1 MSNSP
6 TLVLSNVSGVIS
18 GVPPNWLALA
28 GFGRKHLD
36 SMPTILW
43 RAGAGRLDHV
53 CRLKVRVV

>member
-1 MSNSP
+1 
-6 TLVLSNVSGVIS
+6 LVPSNVSGVIS